1 MADKKN
7 DIILRIQLKDSEI
20 SQIRDSAKSGKVKSI
35 RVRIEATH
43 SGKVN
48 KNFWFYTPVGMKDGA
63 ESFTKP
69 YPKPVTV
76 DHGSGDPIG
85 RVTDST
91 YVRYDIET
99 DIQDSSPVTN
109 GKFIDKVN
117 KWVNSTVYKDTLYKG
132 LGHISLVA
140 EITDTDAISKIL
152 DKRYLTVSIGGNSD
166 HAYCSVCGVDKK
178 AEACDHYRGEVYD
191 EQRCFFISGT
201 MNFDHI
207 SYVASPA
214 DENALSEVLDS
225 ADMAT
230 LEILDYEIEKG
241 SNNMKINIQDLKKK
255 LETYALFADYMKSIG
270 LDQYISD
277 TSNESAKELNF
288 AFSDEKVLPM
298 FDKAHAVAS
307 MQFVQEFLED
317 SEDKIQIIALLS
329 DKINEYFEKEITL
342 EDAIAELAKK
352 VELPGAVKGVS
363 LADFKLELP
372 EAEVNK
378 IVDALL
384 DKLKTTFTVSDSF
397 ASQRMRALERDNA
410 ALSAA
415 VATMEDKYKQGVVGQ
430 IIQLEDKASDAE
442 YKTRL
447 LLRDINSLEDKLN
460 DLVDMPAKVEDNDKN
475 KGNNGLQPG
484 VTIQDAVVE
493 NGTDGELSDA
503 EKQKKADDETAAAAA
518 AAACVQLTVSEIK
531 DSYKDKVRTEGI
543 RAAKLWF
550 KELTDEGKIPSNFT
564 FN

>member
-1 MADKKN
+1 MAEKKN
-7 DIILRIQLKDSEI
+7 DIILKIQLKDSDI
-20 SQIRDSAKSGKVKSI
+20 AAIKDSAKNGKVKSI
-35 RVRIEATH
+35 RVKIEATH

-63 ESFTKP
+63 ETFVKP

-76 DHGSGDPIG
+76 DHGPGDPIG
-85 RVTDST
+85 RVTDSS
-91 YVRYDIET
+91 YVRYNIET

-132 LGHISLVA
+132 LGHISLIA
-140 EITDTDAISKIL
+140 EITDADAISKIL

-166 HAYCSVCGVDKK
+166 HAYCSICGTDKK
-178 AEACDHYRGEVYD
+178 VEMCDHYRGEVYD
-191 EQRCFFISGT
+191 GQLCFFISGT

-214 DENALSEVLDS
+214 DDAALSEVLDS

-230 LEILDYEIEKG
+230 LEILDYEIDKG

-255 LETYALFADYMKSIG
+255 LETYALFTDYMKSIG

-277 TSNESAKELNF
+277 ESYKSAKELNF

-307 MQFVQEFLED
+307 LKFVQEHLED
-317 SEDKIQIIALLS
+317 GEDKNAIVVLLT
-329 DKINEYFEKEITL
+329 DKIKEAFAKEITL

-352 VELPGAVKGVS
+352 PVEAVQGMT
-363 LADFKLELP
+363 LADFKFELP
-372 EAEVNK
+372 ETEVNK

-384 DKLKTTFTVSDSF
+384 EKLKTTFTVSDSF
-397 ASQRMRALERDNA
+397 AAQRMRALERDNS
-410 ALSAA
+410 ALTATI
-415 VATMEDKYKQGVVGQ
+415 ATMEDKYKNGVVGQ
-430 IIQLEDKASDAE
+430 ILQLEDKIADAE
-442 YKTRL
+442 YKKKL
-447 LLRDINSLEDKLN
+447 LSRSITSLEDKLN
-460 DLVDMPAKVEDNDKN
+460 DLVDTPAKVEDNDNN

-484 VTIQDAVVE
+484 VTVQDAVTTTGAE
-493 NGTDGELSDA
+493 TELTDA
-503 EKQKKADDETAAAAA
+503 EKQKKIEDEAEAARKAAEGA
-518 AAACVQLTVSEIK
+518 QLSISEIK

-543 RAAKLWF
+543 KAAKAWF
-550 KELTDEGKIPSNFT
+550 KQLTDEGKVPSNFT